1 MQLTPILALS
11 IVLTIF
17 AVGDVVAIK
26 TKAILSMLFVSSVL
40 LLLGYWSGI
49 PGNLLPQSQL
59 VGIGSVLVGLLIT
72 HMGTLMKVRDLLQ
85 QWKTVLIAAGAVAGI
100 GIFVFL
106 VGSPLFGRNVAV
118 VAAPPISGGVVA
130 ALIMS
135 EAAKAKGF
143 ADLSLLATMLL
154 VAQGFIGYPLSSI
167 LLTREARRIVSQPEL
182 VRVAQETAVGAEG
195 AVDKGAFGFRLPQI
209 PKEYQTN
216 FVLLAKLSLVAY
228 AAVLI
233 AGLFNNVIHPLVVS
247 LVVGIIAREIGLL
260 EDNIFEK
267 ANGLGLA
274 MAGLLAVVFGNL
286 ASATPAMVTKLLAPL
301 AGTLVLG
308 VIGIGLF
315 SFVLGHLLGYSFE
328 MATTIGLTALYGFPG
343 TYILSHEAAKAVAQN
358 EEEEQAILHHILPK
372 MLVAGFVTVTISS
385 VILAGIFAKLL
396 V

>member
-1 MQLTPILALS
+1 VQLTPLLALT
-11 IVLTIF
+11 IVLVIF
-17 AVGDVVAIK
+17 AIGDIVAVK

-40 LLLGYWSGI
+40 LLVGFWSGLPSNI
-49 PGNLLPQSQL
+49 LPQSQL
-59 VGIGSVLVGLLIT
+59 VGIGGVLVGLLIT
-72 HMGTLMKVRDLLQ
+72 HMGTLMKVRDLLS
-85 QWKTVLIAAGAVAGI
+85 QWKTVIIAAGAVAGI
-100 GIFVFL
+100 GIFILL
-106 VGSPLFGRNVAV
+106 VGSPIFGRNVAV

-167 LLTREARRIVSQPEL
+167 LLTREARRIVSRPEL
-182 VRVAQETAVGAEG
+182 VRALPETAASLEN
-195 AVDKGAFGFRLPQI
+195 AADKGAFGFRLPQL

-216 FVLLAKLSLVAY
+216 FVLLAKLSIVAY
-228 AAVLI
+228 ASVLI
-233 AGLFNNVIHPLVVS
+233 AGLMHNVIHPLVVS
-247 LVVGIIAREIGLL
+247 LIVGIVAHEIGLL

-301 AGTLVLG
+301 AGTLALGVVGIALFTLVLG
-308 VIGIGLF
+308 RIF
-315 SFVLGHLLGYSFE
+315 GYSLE
-328 MATTIGLTALYGFPG
+328 MAITIGLTALYGFPG
-343 TYILSHEAAKAVAQN
+343 TYILSHEAARAVARN
-358 EEEEQAILHHILPK
+358 EEEKQAILHHILPK
-372 MLVAGFVTVTISS
+372 MLVAGFTTVTISS

>member
-1 MQLTPILALS
+1 MQLTPLLALT

-17 AVGDVVAIK
+17 AIGDVVAVK

-40 LLLGYWSGI
+40 LLVGFWSG
-49 PGNLLPQSQL
+49 LPSNILTQSQL
-59 VGIGSVLVGLLIT
+59 VGIGGVLVGLLIT

-85 QWKTVLIAAGAVAGI
+85 QWKTVIIAAGAVAGI
-100 GIFVFL
+100 GIFILL
-106 VGSPLFGRNVAV
+106 VGSPIFGRNVAV
-118 VAAPPISGGVVA
+118 VAAPPIAGGVVA
-130 ALIMS
+130 SLIMS

-167 LLTREARRIVSQPEL
+167 LLTREARRIVSRPEL
-182 VRVAQETAVGAEG
+182 VRTLVETAGSLENA
-195 AVDKGAFGFRLPQI
+195 ADKGAFGFRLPQL

-216 FVLLAKLSLVAY
+216 FVLLAKLSAVAY
-228 AAVLI
+228 ASVLI
-233 AGLFNNVIHPLVVS
+233 AGLFHNVIHPLVVS
-247 LVVGIIAREIGLL
+247 LIVGIVAHEIGLL

-301 AGTLVLG
+301 AGTLALGVVGIALFTLVLG
-308 VIGIGLF
+308 RM
-315 SFVLGHLLGYSFE
+315 LGYSPE
-328 MATTIGLTALYGFPG
+328 MAMTIGLTALYGFPG
-343 TYILSHEAAKAVAQN
+343 TYILSHEAARAVARN
-358 EEEEQAILHHILPK
+358 EEERQAILHHILPK
-372 MLVAGFVTVTISS
+372 MLVAGFITVTISS

>member
-1 MQLTPILALS
+1 VQLTPLLALT
-11 IVLTIF
+11 IVLVIF
-17 AVGDVVAIK
+17 AIGDVVAIK

-40 LLLGYWSGI
+40 FLIGFWSGLPSNI
-49 PGNLLPQSQL
+49 LPQSQL
-59 VGIGSVLVGLLIT
+59 VGIGGVLVGLLIT

-85 QWKTVLIAAGAVAGI
+85 QWKTVIIAAGAVAGI
-100 GIFVFL
+100 GIFILL
-106 VGSPLFGRNVAV
+106 VGSPIFGRNVAV

-167 LLTREARRIVSQPEL
+167 LLTREARRIISHPEL
-182 VRVAQETAVGAEG
+182 VRTSLETAGS
-195 AVDKGAFGFRLPQI
+195 AVNTADKGAFGFRLPQL

-216 FVLLAKLSLVAY
+216 FVLLAKLSVMAY
-228 AAVLI
+228 VSVLI
-233 AGLFNNVIHPLVVS
+233 AGLFHNVIHPLVVS
-247 LVVGIIAREIGLL
+247 LIVGIVAHEIGLL
-260 EDNIFEK
+260 EDKIFEK

-301 AGTLVLG
+301 AGTLALGVVGIALFTLVLG
-308 VIGIGLF
+308 RIF
-315 SFVLGHLLGYSFE
+315 GYSSE
-328 MATTIGLTALYGFPG
+328 MAMTIGLTALYGFPG
-343 TYILSHEAAKAVAQN
+343 TYILSHEAARAVARN
-358 EEEEQAILHHILPK
+358 EEEKQAILHHILPK

>member
-1 MQLTPILALS
+1 MQLTPLLALT
-11 IVLTIF
+11 IVLVIF
-17 AVGDVVAIK
+17 AIGDIVAVK

-40 LLLGYWSGI
+40 LLVGFWSGLPSNI
-49 PGNLLPQSQL
+49 LPQSQL
-59 VGIGSVLVGLLIT
+59 VGIGGVLVGLLIT
-72 HMGTLMKVRDLLQ
+72 HMGTLMKVRDLLS
-85 QWKTVLIAAGAVAGI
+85 QWKTVIIAAGAVAGI
-100 GIFVFL
+100 GIFILL
-106 VGSPLFGRNVAV
+106 VGSPIFGRNVAV

-167 LLTREARRIVSQPEL
+167 LLTREARRIVSRPEL
-182 VRVAQETAVGAEG
+182 VRALPETAASLEN
-195 AVDKGAFGFRLPQI
+195 AADKGAFGFRLPQL

-216 FVLLAKLSLVAY
+216 FVLLAKLSIVAY
-228 AAVLI
+228 ASVLI
-233 AGLFNNVIHPLVVS
+233 AGLMHNVIHPLVVS
-247 LVVGIIAREIGLL
+247 LIVGIVAHEIGLL

-301 AGTLVLG
+301 AGTLALGVVGIALFTLVLG
-308 VIGIGLF
+308 RIF
-315 SFVLGHLLGYSFE
+315 GYSLE
-328 MATTIGLTALYGFPG
+328 MAITIGLTALYGFPG
-343 TYILSHEAAKAVAQN
+343 TYILSHEAARAVARN
-358 EEEEQAILHHILPK
+358 EEEKQAILHHILPK
-372 MLVAGFVTVTISS
+372 MLVAGFTTVTISS

>member
-1 MQLTPILALS
+1 MQLTPLLALT
-11 IVLTIF
+11 IVLVIF
-17 AVGDVVAIK
+17 AIGDVVAIR

-40 LLLGYWSGI
+40 LLVGFWSGL
-49 PGNLLPQSQL
+49 PTNLLPQSQL
-59 VGIGSVLVGLLIT
+59 VGIGGVLVGLLIT

-85 QWKTVLIAAGAVAGI
+85 QWKTVIIAAGAVAGI
-100 GIFVFL
+100 GIFILL
-106 VGSPLFGRNVAV
+106 VGSPIFGRNVAV
-118 VAAPPISGGVVA
+118 VAAPPIAGGVVA
-130 ALIMS
+130 SLIMS

-167 LLTREARRIVSQPEL
+167 LLTREARRIVSRPEL
-182 VRVAQETAVGAEG
+182 VRTLVETAGSLENA
-195 AVDKGAFGFRLPQI
+195 ADKGAFGFRLPQL

-216 FVLLAKLSLVAY
+216 FVLLAKLSIVAY
-228 AAVLI
+228 ASVLI
-233 AGLFNNVIHPLVVS
+233 AGLLHNVIHPLVVS
-247 LVVGIIAREIGLL
+247 LIVGIVAHEIGLL

-308 VIGIGLF
+308 VVGIALF
-315 SFVLGHLLGYSFE
+315 TLVLGRIFGYSPE
-328 MATTIGLTALYGFPG
+328 MSMTIGLTALYGFPG
-343 TYILSHEAAKAVAQN
+343 TYILSHEAARAVARN
-358 EEEEQAILHHILPK
+358 EEERQAILHHILPK
-372 MLVAGFVTVTISS
+372 MLVAGFITVTISS